1 MKVHLS
7 GEFLKNETVIKK
19 DGTELKRSV
28 ILVDDETVTIS
39 KCNFNAKRME
49 PVEIDVNIKFTDYGL
64 YITPTNVN

>member
-7 GEFLKNETVIKK
+7 GEFLKNETVTKK

-49 PVEIDVNIKFTDYGL
+49 PVELDVNIKFTDYGL
-64 YITPTNVN
+64 YITPANAN